1 MKIDIR
7 KIKMGL
13 KRWVTLSIIGFFL
26 LSLGLSSVYNF
37 LDINSDN
44 PYIYIIISIIGIT
57 FLIISFK
64 NGLSIIVGVVNK
76 HKYEVDLSKNSVSYM
91 INKEKILDR
100 GPKIVVLGGGTG
112 LSVLLRGLK
121 NYTSNI
127 TAVVTVADDGGGSG
141 ILREDLGML
150 PPGDIRSCIL
160 ALADTE
166 PTMEKLIQYRF
177 TEGNLKGQNFGNLF
191 IAAMNGIYGNF
202 EMAIKEMSNVLAV
215 SGKVLP
221 MTLEDTIL
229 YAKLENGKV
238 IKGESNIA
246 ITNEK
251 IKCKIEKVFLKPE
264 NLKPLDETIK
274 KIRGADIVLLGPGSL
289 YTSVIPNLL
298 VKNII
303 EELEKTKATKIYIT
317 NVMTQPGETDGFSVK
332 DHVKA
337 IIDHSNEKIIDY
349 VITNNE
355 SLPKNIL
362 EKYSLDG
369 AVPVI
374 LNKEDEEY
382 LREKGINTIEDNLID
397 IKKDYIRH
405 DAKKLTEI
413 ITKLYKNSKT
423 SKLAFLKFKKDISK
437 N

>member
-1 MKIDIR
+1 MKINKN

-13 KRWVTLSIIGFFL
+13 KRWIVLSIIGIFL
-26 LSLGLSSVYNF
+26 LSLGLSSIYNRIG
-37 LDINSDN
+37 LNMDKS
-44 PYIYIIISIIGIT
+44 YTYIIISSIGIV
-57 FLIISFK
+57 FLIISVK
-64 NGLSIIVGVVNK
+64 NGLSTILGVVNK
-76 HKYEVDLSKNSVSYM
+76 HKYEVDLSKNSVAYM
-91 INKEKILDR
+91 INKEKILDK

-121 NYTSNI
+121 NYTANI

-150 PPGDIRSCIL
+150 PPGDIRNCIL

-202 EMAIKEMSNVLAV
+202 EMAVKEMSNVLAV
-215 SGKVLP
+215 SGEVLP
-221 MTLEDTIL
+221 MTLQDTTL

-238 IKGESNIA
+238 IKGESNITV
-246 ITNEK
+246 TNEK
-251 IKCKIEKVFLKPE
+251 IKSRIEKVFLKPQK
-264 NLKPLDETIK
+264 LKPLNETIN
-274 KIRGADIVLLGPGSL
+274 KIREADIILLGPGSL

-298 VKNII
+298 VENITK
-303 EELEKTKATKIYIT
+303 ELEKSKATKIYIN
-317 NVMTQPGETDGFSVK
+317 NVMTQPGETDGYSVK
-332 DHVKA
+332 DHVEA
-337 IIDHSNEKIIDY
+337 IIKHSSEKIIDY

-362 EKYSLDG
+362 KRYSLDG
-369 AVPVI
+369 ASPVL
-374 LNKEDEEY
+374 LNSDDKEY
-382 LREKGINTIEDNLID
+382 LKEKDINIIEDKLID

-405 DAKKLTEI
+405 DAEKLTEI
-413 ITKLYKNSKT
+413 ISNLYQGSRM
-423 SKLAFLKFKKDISK
+423 SKLNFLNFKKDISK
-437 N
+437 S